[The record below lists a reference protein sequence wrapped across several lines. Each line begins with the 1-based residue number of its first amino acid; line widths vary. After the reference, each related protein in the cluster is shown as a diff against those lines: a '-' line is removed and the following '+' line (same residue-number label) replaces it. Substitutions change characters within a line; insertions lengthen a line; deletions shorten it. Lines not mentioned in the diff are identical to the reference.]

1 MLLKWFYHYDL
12 RSHVTTQYQG
22 DSVGGVYGSI
32 NKIGGIFTMSC
43 SYVGCHYKIVVFV
56 DHFRMLIV
64 TAWGVLDVE
73 YKL

>member
-12 RSHVTTQYQG
+12 RSHVTTCYQG
-22 DSVGGVYGSI
+22 DSVGDVCGSI
-32 NKIGGIFTMSC
+32 NKIRGIFTMSC
-43 SYVGCHYKIVVFV
+43 SCVGCHYKIVVFV

-73 YKL
+73 YRL